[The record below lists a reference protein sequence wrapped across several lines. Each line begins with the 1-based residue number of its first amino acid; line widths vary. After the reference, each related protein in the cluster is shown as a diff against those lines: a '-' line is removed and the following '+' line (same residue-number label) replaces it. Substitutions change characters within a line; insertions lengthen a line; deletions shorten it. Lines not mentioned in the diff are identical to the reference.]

1 MNEEVFSEIKN
12 AMSVLSML
20 QLREKTFREELDFF
34 NLKWKKVCKEYS
46 SSLYVGALKRL
57 ENEVGFLCVDTYS
70 LYQGIVKKKSLYSK
84 IIKPNG
90 KLLSKTD
97 KTPSDRNR
105 YEFLGCFNS
114 DREIRPFTMEEENDF
129 IEKREEE
136 AYKCREALKKDS
148 GITSHQHNDLDE
160 WINKVLDDRILSQLE
175 RYRKEF
181 AHRLDSLDNLKRELE
196 IRQPQDIQ
204 EMIDTVSVALNSYYK
219 CFQNILGYTKS
230 SHYLGVKGLRYDSLS
245 RLKLA
250 DSILKKDK
258 PQDYEDPST

>member
-12 AMSVLSML
+12 TINVLSML

-34 NLKWKKVCKEYS
+34 NLKQKKVCKEYS

-70 LYQGIVKKKSLYSK
+70 LYQGIEKKKSLYSK
-84 IIKPNG
+84 IIKQNS
-90 KLLSKTD
+90 KLLSKID
-97 KTPSDRNR
+97 KTPRDRNT
-105 YEFLGCFNS
+105 YEFLGIFDS
-114 DREIRPFTMEEENDF
+114 DGEMRPFTRDEENDF

-136 AYKCREALKKDS
+136 AYKNRKALRKDS
-148 GITSHQHNDLDE
+148 GIISHQHNDLDE
-160 WINKVLDDRILSQLE
+160 WIDKILNDGILSQLA

-196 IRQPQDIQ
+196 IRQSQDIE
-204 EMIDTVSVALNSYYK
+204 EMLNTVSVALDSYHK
-219 CFQNILGYTKS
+219 CFQNILNYTKS
-230 SHYLGVKGLRYDSLS
+230 QHYLGVKGLRYDSLS

-250 DSILKKDK
+250 DSIPKKEK
-258 PQDYEDPST
+258 PQDYEDPSS